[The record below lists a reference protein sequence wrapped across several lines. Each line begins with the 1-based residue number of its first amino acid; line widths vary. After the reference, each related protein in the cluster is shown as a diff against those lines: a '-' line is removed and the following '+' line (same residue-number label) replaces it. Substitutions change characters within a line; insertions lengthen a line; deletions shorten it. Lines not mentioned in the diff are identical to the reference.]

1 MDIFKDSS
9 VVEQELITYREN
21 GGDKVGIS
29 LTVCSSYDGVEI
41 ILSEDELL
49 GAHFN
54 VYCLCRWW
62 SCLVSESLS
71 WKVSGGAEAC

>member
-29 LTVCSSYDGVEI
+29 LTVCSSYDGAEI

-49 GAHFN
+49 GALNLINQHRQS
-54 VYCLCRWW
+54 Y
-62 SCLVSESLS
+62 E
-71 WKVSGGAEAC
+71 E

>member
-49 GAHFN
+49 GALNLINQHRQS
-54 VYCLCRWW
+54 Y
-62 SCLVSESLS
+62 ET
-71 WKVSGGAEAC
+71 